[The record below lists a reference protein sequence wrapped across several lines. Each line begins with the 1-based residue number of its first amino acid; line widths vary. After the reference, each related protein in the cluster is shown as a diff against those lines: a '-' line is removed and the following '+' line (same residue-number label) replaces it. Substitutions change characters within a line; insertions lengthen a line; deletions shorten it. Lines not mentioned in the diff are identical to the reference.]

1 MHSTTLTFLIAFSA
15 SIYYYNYMV
24 GIIIRLLV
32 NALAIF
38 FTAQILPGVTVDGLQ
53 SALIVAVVLGIINT
67 FVKPILIFFTLPL
80 TIVTLGLFTFVI
92 NALLILLASS
102 LVPGFS
108 VDGFL
113 WALIFSF
120 VLSIVSSIL
129 IWIVK

>member
-1 MHSTTLTFLIAFSA
+1 
-15 SIYYYNYMV
+15 MV